1 MMRLST
7 VLNMSKRRTVVACT
21 ALVLLTVIGSGAVS
35 GDSSVPSTST
45 STTTTLVEQFDDESG
60 LIWSQID
67 DHTIEI
73 SLPD

>member
-1 MMRLST
+1 MASAVAILLS
-7 VLNMSKRRTVVACT
+7 VV
-21 ALVLLTVIGSGAVS
+21 GSGAVS

-45 STTTTLVEQFDDESG
+45 STTTTVVAQFDDESG

>member
-1 MMRLST
+1 MASAVT
-7 VLNMSKRRTVVACT
+7 I
-21 ALVLLTVIGSGAVS
+21 LLFAVGSGAVS
-35 GDSSVPSTST
+35 GNSSVPSKSTST
-45 STTTTLVEQFDDESG
+45 STTVVEKLDDESG